1 MGIITRRFRD
11 LLSRVRS
18 LRDARHLAQR
28 SGVRVVDAATPG
40 EFDFEVEKI
49 LEEEPPAPGFGYLFV
64 PKPLSEAEW
73 LARHGLADSVKKTR
87 PDDSGSAQ

>member
-1 MGIITRRFRD
+1 MRLFLKRMENLF
-11 LLSRVRS
+11 SRVRS

-28 SGVRVVDAATPG
+28 SGVKVIDAVDDAV
-40 EFDFEVEKI
+40 FDREVEKI

-73 LARHGLADSVKKTR
+73 LARHGLADSGKKTR